1 MEKATRLKTQEIKAR
16 LLTYNTPRRVVQL
29 LSFLVFST
37 IIFNLGVLPLVLP
50 VLWTAGLKGTSIGD
64 AFTTIQLMFS
74 GYSMTSTLF
83 PWVALAAFLIV
94 GVLIGRALCG
104 WVCPFGFVQDL
115 VGFIRREQI
124 DVSAR
129 THETVVYIKYVVLA
143 IAVFIPLLFS
153 ALAFEGIT
161 AYSNTFG
168 VFAVAPFTA
177 LSPSDTLF
185 STVPQAIQSFHF
197 TTFQNVG
204 SNFLS
209 GLSALPPLF
218 WVEAVIL
225 LIVLIFA
232 VYVPRSWCRYFCP
245 TGAFM
250 AIMNRFSFIG
260 LRREPFKCEKS
271 GCRECVTVCPMRVPI
286 LELQW
291 EKFSH
296 PECIYCMKCSD
307 ACGHR
312 AIKPTYP

>member
-1 MEKATRLKTQEIKAR
+1 MEKATMLNAQEIKAR

-37 IIFNLGVLPLVLP
+37 IILNLGVLPLVLP

-64 AFTTIQLMFS
+64 AFTIMQLMFS
-74 GYSMTSTLF
+74 GYSMTTTLF
-83 PWVALAAFLIV
+83 PWIALASFLIV

-129 THETVVYIKYVVLA
+129 THETMVYVKYVVLA
-143 IAVFIPLLFS
+143 MAVFIGLLFS
-153 ALAFEGIT
+153 ALASEGIT
-161 AYSNTFG
+161 AYSITFG
-168 VFAVAPFTA
+168 VFAQAPFTA

-197 TTFQNVG
+197 TTSQSVG
-204 SNFLS
+204 SSFLS
-209 GLSALPPLF
+209 WLSALPPLF

-225 LIVLIFA
+225 LLVLIFA

-271 GCRECVTVCPMRVPI
+271 GCRDCVTVCPMRVPI